1 MPWPPARGSARP
13 LRGEG
18 KRQPGR
24 CPSGEPTP
32 AGPAE
37 AGPAVR
43 LIGQTRRKSRGQAAT
58 AALHATPTCTGPG
71 FRRNQS
77 WPGWSVFQDCRE
89 VQRAFRGR
97 LAETGSSIWD
107 EDVAGYPVGRFRGSS
122 PQRDDNASSL
132 GRGDRPASHPKERRR
147 KGPRPRQARVKGIEV
162 CLVSEETGRPTITET
177 RRGYKPAVP
186 VPATPPEGEEAR
198 HTQQQARDRRQSW
211 RGKHLRRSAS
221 PALTTND
228 RPRAATTRC
237 RNP

>member
-1 MPWPPARGSARP
+1 MPLPPTLRHVHLHRSWFPRKPGLAWVERLPGPPRGPARLPRKACRNKQQHLGRGRCRLPPA
-13 LRGEG
+13 
-18 KRQPGR
+18 
-24 CPSGEPTP
+24 
-32 AGPAE
+32 
-37 AGPAVR
+37 
-43 LIGQTRRKSRGQAAT
+43 
-58 AALHATPTCTGPG
+58 
-71 FRRNQS
+71 
-77 WPGWSVFQDCRE
+77 
-89 VQRAFRGR
+89 
-97 LAETGSSIWD
+97 
-107 EDVAGYPVGRFRGSS
+107 GRFRGSS